1 MEKPWHSAARSEVKL
16 LAQQGELYV
25 LAESHDRIAKE
36 RWDTGYIRS
45 RRDSHRAV
53 CWRNSLRCK

>member
-1 MEKPWHSAARSEVKL
+1 VKL

-36 RWDTGYIRS
+36 RLCEYFPS
-45 RRDSHRAV
+45 ARRRQ
-53 CWRNSLRCK
+53 